1 MNEGPSTS
9 AELDAIELKSLA
21 SECSQKEWAFVREYI
36 IDLNGT
42 QAVWRTGCF
51 NVSTDQSAGV
61 CATNLLKRPRVQ
73 AALEIVRAQRNAR
86 VNMTA
91 DSVLSE
97 MAALAHSDIT
107 HYVVDDDG
115 RVQLVEGAPA
125 NAMSAIQSV
134 KHKKTI
140 REDDKGNVTITHD
153 VEIRL
158 WDKPA
163 PLKLMG
169 KHVGLF
175 PDRLEHTGKDGKPI
189 ETVSRIERVVVR
201 PKETAA

>member
-1 MNEGPSTS
+1 
-9 AELDAIELKSLA
+9 
-21 SECSQKEWAFVREYI
+21 
-36 IDLNGT
+36 
-42 QAVWRTGCF
+42 
-51 NVSTDQSAGV
+51 
-61 CATNLLKRPRVQ
+61 VQ
-73 AALEIVRAQRNAR
+73 AALEIVKQQRMAR

-107 HYVVDDDG
+107 HYTVDDDG

-125 NAMSAIQSV
+125 NAMSAIQSI

-140 REDDKGNVTITHD
+140 KEDDKGNVTITHD
-153 VEIRL
+153 VEIKL

-175 PDRLEHTGKDGKPI
+175 PDRMEHTGKDGKPI
-189 ETVSRIERVVVR
+189 ETVSRIERVVVK
-201 PKETAA
+201 PKQDAA